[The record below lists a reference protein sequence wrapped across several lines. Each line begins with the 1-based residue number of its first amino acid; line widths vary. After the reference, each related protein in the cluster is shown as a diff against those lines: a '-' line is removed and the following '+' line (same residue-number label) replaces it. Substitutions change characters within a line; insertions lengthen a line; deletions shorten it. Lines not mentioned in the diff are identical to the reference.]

1 MNPAFLLHFRTS
13 AYSAGEKIRVGWL
26 FFALVFALG
35 NNAATA
41 QILTNGG
48 FESGLT
54 GWTNSLSSGGSA
66 AFAKDAIY
74 PHQGT
79 NSLRVIVTNPG
90 TASNSVRTV
99 SASFNASGTN
109 TYVLRFFANTDKT
122 GAKLG
127 VDFVGATPVYPQISF
142 IISTNSFASGDQHYQ
157 EYLYA
162 FKASG
167 TVSVAFN
174 FQSTAQYWLDDVE
187 ILDVVN
193 NDGFDVPMMYLWQ
206 WGQLNFAQTNGL
218 KIGWTGGDND
228 KSALLP
234 DGSVAWVFNDSF
246 SSTLNSF
253 YSNIRGGSS
262 LPRNTLLHQIGTN
275 LIYLNDGNNP
285 YFLPN
290 HVVDNQMPLNP
301 DGLYWIAGAIAGT
314 NKLYVL
320 LNGLNNSPLSNVCMA
335 VATLSLPGMTMD
347 GVVTNLTS
355 PGTDNFGDLV
365 KGDDGFY
372 YIYNAAKVA
381 RVPAEQLAVD
391 SAWRYWNGSTWV
403 ADHTQNVAITNFQ
416 GWSIRQLA
424 PSNYVAVYHPVL
436 SLDIWAQFAPT
447 PMGPWGGNTKIATAA
462 EQGAQGIFGCYMPN
476 ICAGTGSNGIY
487 TIGYSDNGGDT
498 EGWFT
503 KLNNDKSWYN
513 PHFVTANL
521 LQLSPYTPPNG
532 PNLALNKAVVV
543 SSTDNGSDLGPYA
556 VDGNSSTRWS
566 SAYSDPQWIYVDLG
580 STQAIGQVRLSWETA
595 YGKSYRIDVSND
607 TFTWTTVYNQ
617 SNGSGG
623 REILNFTPVA
633 ARYVRMYGA
642 QRGTI
647 FGYSLWEFE
656 VYTPFVPLSTPV
668 TIGLQPLNGN
678 LVLTWPQGILLQA
691 PNMTGPWTT
700 NGAASPYTNQ
710 PNNSQMFYRVLVQ

>member
-1 MNPAFLLHFRTS
+1 MKLLSRTIGAFRQIRRTNVFQ
-13 AYSAGEKIRVGWL
+13 ATLACM
-26 FFALVFALG
+26 LVMIVLG
-35 NNAATA
+35 AHA

-48 FESGLT
+48 YESGLT

-66 AFAKDAIY
+66 GFGIDTNY
-74 PHQGT
+74 PYQGT
-79 NSLRVIVTNPG
+79 DSLRVTVINTG
-90 TASNSVRTV
+90 SASNSVRTV
-99 SASFNASGTN
+99 SASFTASGTN
-109 TYVLRFFANTDKT
+109 TYVLRFFANTDTT

-127 VDFVGATPVYPQISF
+127 VNFVGATPVYPQIPF
-142 IISTNSFASGDQHYQ
+142 IISTNSLAAGDQHYQ

-174 FQSTAQYWLDDVE
+174 FQSVAKYWLDNVE
-187 ILDVVN
+187 ILDSAN
-193 NDGFDVPMMYLWQ
+193 SDGFDVPMTYLWQ
-206 WGQLNFAQTNGL
+206 WGQWNFAQTNSL

-234 DGSVAWVFNDSF
+234 DGSVAWLFNDSF

-275 LIYLNDGNNP
+275 LVYENDGNNP

-320 LNGLNNSPLSNVCMA
+320 LNGLNNSPLSNVCMS
-335 VATLSLPGMTMD
+335 VATLSLPDLTMD

-365 KGDDGFY
+365 RGDDGY
-372 YIYNAAKVA
+372 CYIYNGAKVA
-381 RVPAEQLAVD
+381 RVPAVEQLAVD
-391 SAWRYWNGSTWV
+391 SAWMYWNGSTWV

-416 GWSIRQLA
+416 GWSITRLA

-436 SLDIWAQFAPT
+436 SLDIYAQFAPN
-447 PMGPWGGNTKIATAA
+447 PMGPWGGDVKIATAA

-476 ICAGTGSNGIY
+476 ICPGTERNGVY

-532 PNLALNKAVVV
+532 PNLALHKTVVV

-556 VDGNSSTRWS
+556 VDGNPSTRWS

-580 STQAIGQVRLSWETA
+580 SVQIIGQIRLSWETA
-595 YGKSYRIDVSND
+595 YGKSYHIDVSND
-607 TFTWTTVYNQ
+607 ASTWTTVYTQ
-617 SNGSGG
+617 SNGNGG
-623 REILNFTPVA
+623 REILNFAPVA
-633 ARYVRMYGA
+633 ARYVRMYGT

-647 FGYSLWEFE
+647 WGYSLWEME
-656 VYTPFVPLSTPV
+656 IYAPYVPLSIPV
-668 TIGLQPLNGN
+668 TIGMQQLLSGN

-691 PNMTGPWTT
+691 TNAAGPWTT
-700 NGAASPYTNQ
+700 NGASPPYTNQ
-710 PNNSQMFYRVLVQ
+710 PNNPQMFYRVLVQ

>member
-1 MNPAFLLHFRTS
+1 MKSSSFLHFRTS
-13 AYSAGEKIRVGWL
+13 ARSLLEKTRSGWL
-26 FFALVFALG
+26 FLALVFALWS
-35 NNAATA
+35 NAVRA

-48 FESGLT
+48 YESGLA

-66 AFAKDAIY
+66 AFANDTTY

-79 NSLRVIVTNPG
+79 NALRVTVINPG
-90 TASNSVRTV
+90 SASNSVKTL
-99 SASFNASGTN
+99 SASFNASATN
-109 TYVLRFFANTDKT
+109 TYVLRFWANTDKT

-142 IISTNSFASGDQHYQ
+142 IISTNSLTAGDQHYQ

-162 FKASG
+162 FKAAGS
-167 TVSVAFN
+167 VSIAFN
-174 FQSTAQYWLDDVE
+174 FQSAAQYWLDDVE
-187 ILDVVN
+187 VLDLMN
-193 NDGFDVPMMYLWQ
+193 NDGFDIPMTYLWQ
-206 WGQLNFAQTNGL
+206 WGQWNFAQTNSL

-228 KSALLP
+228 KSVLLP
-234 DGSVAWVFNDSF
+234 DGTVAWLFNDSF

-275 LIYLNDGNNP
+275 LVYENDGNNP

-290 HVVDNQMPLNP
+290 HIVDNQMPLNP

-335 VATLSLPGMTMD
+335 VATLSLPNLTMD

-365 KGDDGFY
+365 KGDDGYY
-372 YIYNAAKVA
+372 YIYNGAKVA

-391 SAWRYWNGSTWV
+391 SAWTYWNGSTWV
-403 ADHTQNVAITNFQ
+403 ADHTKNVAIPNFQ
-416 GWSIRQLA
+416 GWSIARLA
-424 PSNYVAVYHPVL
+424 PSNYVAVYHPTL
-436 SLDIWAQFAPT
+436 SLDVYAQFAPT
-447 PMGPWGGNTKIATAA
+447 PMGPWDGDVKIATAA

-476 ICAGTGSNGIY
+476 ICAGTGKNGVY
-487 TIGYSDNGGDT
+487 TVGYSDNGGDT

-532 PNLALNKAVVV
+532 TNLALNKTVVV
-543 SSTDNGSDLGPYA
+543 SSIDNGNDLGPYA
-556 VDGNSSTRWS
+556 VDGNVSTRWS

-580 STQAIGQVRLSWETA
+580 STQTIDQIRLYWETA
-595 YGKSYRIDVSND
+595 YGRSYRIDVSID
-607 TFTWTTVYNQ
+607 ASTWTTVYSQ
-617 SNGSGG
+617 SNGNGG
-623 REILNFTPVA
+623 KEMLNFAPVA
-633 ARYVRMYGA
+633 ARYVRLYGT
-642 QRGTI
+642 QRGTGW
-647 FGYSLWEFE
+647 GYSLWEME
-656 VYTPFVPLSTPV
+656 VYAPSVSLGAPV
-668 TIGLQPLNGN
+668 TIGVQQSGGN

-691 PNMTGPWTT
+691 PNPIGPWTT
-700 NGAASPYTNQ
+700 NGVSSPYTNQ
-710 PNNSQMFYRVLVQ
+710 PGNSRMFYRVLVQ

>member
-1 MNPAFLLHFRTS
+1 MTESFRQSRRAKVFQALL
-13 AYSAGEKIRVGWL
+13 AG
-26 FFALVFALG
+26 ALVMLAFGAG
-35 NNAATA
+35 A

-48 FESGLT
+48 YESGLT
-54 GWTNSLSSGGSA
+54 GWTNFLSSGGSA
-66 AFAKDAIY
+66 AFAKDSIY
-74 PHQGT
+74 PRKGT
-79 NSLRVIVTNPG
+79 NALRVTVSNPG
-90 TASNSVRTV
+90 SASNSVRTV
-99 SASFNASGTN
+99 SASFNASSTN
-109 TYVLRFFANTDKT
+109 TYVLRFWANTDTT

-127 VDFVGATPVYPQISF
+127 VNFVGATPVYPQISF
-142 IISTNSFASGDQHYQ
+142 IISTNSLASGDQHYQ

-167 TVSVAFN
+167 AVSVAFN
-174 FQSTAQYWLDDVE
+174 FQSAAVYWLDDVE
-187 ILDVVN
+187 ILDVAN
-193 NDGFDVPMMYLWQ
+193 NDGFDVPMTYLWQ
-206 WGQLNFAQTNGL
+206 WGQWNFAQTNSL

-234 DGSVAWVFNDSF
+234 DGSVAWMFNDSF
-246 SSTLNSF
+246 SSTLSSF

-262 LPRNTLLHQIGTN
+262 LPRNALLHQIGTN
-275 LIYLNDGNNP
+275 LVYENDGNNP

-335 VATLSLPGMTMD
+335 VATLSLPNLTLD

-391 SAWRYWNGSTWV
+391 SAWRYWNGSAWV
-403 ADHTQNVAITNFQ
+403 TDHTQNVAIPNFQ
-416 GWSIRQLA
+416 GWSITRLA

-436 SLDIWAQFAPT
+436 SLDIYAQFAPT
-447 PMGPWGGNTKIATAA
+447 PMGPWTGDVKIATAGN
-462 EQGAQGIFGCYMPN
+462 QGAQGIFGCYMPN
-476 ICAGTGSNGIY
+476 ICAGTGSNGVY

-521 LQLSPYTPPNG
+521 LQLSPYTPPSG
-532 PNLALNKAVVV
+532 PNLALNKTVVV
-543 SSTDNGSDLGPYA
+543 SSIDNGNDPGPYA
-556 VDGNSSTRWS
+556 VDGNMSTRWS

-580 STQAIGQVRLSWETA
+580 SIQSIGQVRLSWETA

-607 TFTWTTVYNQ
+607 ASTWTTVFTQ

-623 REILNFTPVA
+623 KEILNFPSLT
-633 ARYVRMYGA
+633 ARYVRMYGT
-642 QRGTI
+642 QRGTGW
-647 FGYSLWEFE
+647 GYSLWEME
-656 VYTPFVPLSTPV
+656 VYAPYAPLSTPV
-668 TIGLQPLNGN
+668 SLGLQQLEGN
-678 LVLTWPQGILLQA
+678 LVFTWPQGILLQA
-691 PNMTGPWTT
+691 TNVLGPWTT
-700 NGAASPYTNQ
+700 NGASSPYTNQ
-710 PNNSQMFYRVLVQ
+710 PNNPQMFYRVLVQ

>member
-1 MNPAFLLHFRTS
+1 MPSTGVHDCKPLRRRTNVFLAML
-13 AYSAGEKIRVGWL
+13 ACALI
-26 FFALVFALG
+26 FFATVAG
-35 NNAATA
+35 A
-41 QILTNGG
+41 QNLTNGS

-54 GWTNSLSSGGSA
+54 GWTNSLSNGGSA
-66 AFAKDAIY
+66 SFANDAIY
-74 PHQGT
+74 PHKGT
-79 NSLRVIVTNPG
+79 NALRVTVVNPG
-90 TASNSVRTV
+90 SSSNSVRTV
-99 SASFNASGTN
+99 SASFDASGTN
-109 TYVLRFFANTDKT
+109 TYILRFWANTDKT

-127 VDFVGATPVYPQISF
+127 VNFVGATPAYPQIAF
-142 IISTNSFASGDQHYQ
+142 IISTNSLASSDQHFQ

-174 FQSTAQYWLDDVE
+174 FQSAAQYWLDDVE

-193 NDGFDVPMMYLWQ
+193 NNGFDVPMTYLWQ
-206 WGQLNFAQTNGL
+206 WGQWNFAQTNSL

-234 DGSVAWVFNDSF
+234 DGSVAWLFNDSF

-253 YSNIRGGSS
+253 YSNVRGGSS

-275 LIYLNDGNNP
+275 LIYMNDGNNP

-290 HVVDNQMPLNP
+290 HIVDNQMPLNP

-335 VATLSLPGMTMD
+335 VATLSLPGLTMD

-365 KGDDGFY
+365 KGDDGYY
-372 YIYNAAKVA
+372 YIYNGAKVA

-391 SAWRYWNGSTWV
+391 SAWKYWNGSGWV

-416 GWSIRQLA
+416 GWSITRLA

-436 SLDIWAQFAPT
+436 SLDIYAQFAPS
-447 PMGPWGGNTKIATAA
+447 PMGPWGGDVKIATAA

-476 ICAGTGSNGIY
+476 ICAGTGSNGVY
-487 TIGYSDNGGDT
+487 TVGYSDNGGDT

-532 PNLALNKAVVV
+532 PNLALNKSVVV
-543 SSTDNGSDLGPYA
+543 SSVDNGNDLGPYA
-556 VDGNSSTRWS
+556 VDGVASTRWS

-580 STQAIGQVRLSWETA
+580 SAKTIGQVRLTWETA
-595 YGKSYRIDVSND
+595 YGKSYHLDVSND
-607 TFTWTTVYNQ
+607 SSNWTTVYSQ
-617 SNGSGG
+617 SNGVGG
-623 REILNFTPVA
+623 REILNFAPVT
-633 ARYVRMYGA
+633 ARYVRMYGI
-642 QRGTI
+642 QRGTGW
-647 FGYSLWEFE
+647 GYSLWELA
-656 VYTPFVPLSTPV
+656 VYAPYTPNLSPV
-668 TIGLQPLNGN
+668 TLGAQRSGDH
-678 LVLTWPQGILLQA
+678 LVLTWPSGILLEA
-691 PNMTGPWTT
+691 TNAMGPWTT
-700 NGAASPYTNQ
+700 NGANSPYTNQ
-710 PNNSQMFYRVLVQ
+710 LNNPQMFYRLLVQ